1 METGRFFWFGIS
13 NRSVNRRCI
22 EVAGKILRA
31 QYEYLS
37 SLNLELQKKNHW
49 NWNSFDLKI
58 EIEHLVFFVLNIFC
72 WLCPRVN
79 QWLDRFWGSPPSGHQ
94 RQWKRSWSQSS
105 YVWVC
110 KIQSE
115 KIQTYFFL
123 TSIVTT
129 AGGPPFTLQNGFFE
143 FLKKFNSSHT
153 RAKFTWSLTEA

>member
-1 METGRFFWFGIS
+1 MDKSIFESSVETGRFFWFGIS

-22 EVAGKILRA
+22 EVVAGKILRT

-37 SLNLELQKKNHW
+37 SLNFELPKK
-49 NWNSFDLKI
+49 SLKLKFVWFKI
-58 EIEHLVFFVLNIFC
+58 REHLVFFVLNIFC

-115 KIQTYFFL
+115 KNQTYFFNIHCYYCRR
-123 TSIVTT
+123 S
-129 AGGPPFTLQNGFFE
+129 PFHFTEWIFE
-143 FLKKFNSSHT
+143 SLKNLNPSHRT
-153 RAKFTWSLTEA
+153 